1 MSIIDKL
8 IDKYYEI
15 VVKKASADVIAE
27 MTIKQNK
34 RNKLKYDLE
43 FERNKKKIA
52 QIIKEKIYYDIG
64 DATKHG
70 QSERI
75 ISSKIMCVRIY
86 WKLTGYPYEIYQ
98 ITQDYRDEIENQL
111 HDFLYNVLGEK
122 GYKISQTDEEY
133 TDNFCKIKCN
143 KYTINWEERGNGIS
157 KC

>member
-70 QSERI
+70 QSEI
-75 ISSKIMCVRIY
+75 TISSKVMCERVY
-86 WKLTGYPYEIYQ
+86 WKLTDYLYEIYQ
-98 ITQDYRDEIENQL
+98 ITENYRDEIENQL
-111 HDFLYNVLGEK
+111 HDFIYNILGEK

-133 TDNFCKIKCN
+133 SDNLFGIIIKYHI
-143 KYTINWEERGNGIS
+143 YTINWENRNANTL
-157 KC
+157 